1 MVLTVGNKSYGIKTC
16 TFEMSQKYTMDE
28 LFIFTDGSVN
38 VQHKFGCGANL
49 VIANA
54 DGSLDDFKPQI
65 KVRFFEDTSSSR
77 LELETLL
84 WALSELDCKNTKLYI
99 FTDSQNI
106 VGLPDRRKKLE
117 ENNFRSKKDKP
128 ILHADLYRKFYKLT
142 DQLNCTFKKVEG
154 HLPSRKKT
162 QMDKIFA
169 LVDKASRKA
178 LRERL
183 KIGTGI

>member
-16 TFEMSQKYTMDE
+16 TFETTQQYTMDE

-38 VQHKFGCGANL
+38 VLHKFGCGANL
-49 VIANA
+49 VVANT
-54 DGSLDDFKPQI
+54 GRSLDDFKPQI
-65 KVRFFEDTSSSR
+65 KVRFFEDTSSSK

-106 VGLPDRRKKLE
+106 VGLPGRRKKLE
-117 ENNFRSKKDKP
+117 ENNYFSKKDKP

-142 DQLNCTFKKVEG
+142 DHLNCTFKKVEG

-162 QMDKIFA
+162 QLDKIFA

-183 KIGTGI
+183 KNGVGV